1 MSVKNCKFATKFS
14 KGMIKNQIK
23 STIRKAQAGIALI
36 IVAAVL
42 SQVINAIQYVYT
54 RRNIRKQ
61 SIESTYRNMVELQ
74 RTAKL
79 QTSVESAVET
89 TIGEVNIHLND
100 PDQFYGITSR
110 LVSHN
115 EYIVGSAIAMSPGYY
130 PQKDKLYAPFAYPES
145 KNGKGQPRVK
155 LLPYDYTQQ
164 EWYAIPFQKD
174 SAMWTEPYFD
184 KGGSDLLIRTF
195 SMPIHDQADHVVG
208 ILTADVF
215 YKDLAKDDDFVYNDI
230 DRINFVGFVFQLLG
244 LLLVVYIVWKY
255 TSKFKQVNHL
265 IMEQNLLT
273 KELQIAS
280 EIQTAMLPS
289 ISDIENARHHLDVQK
304 ILISAPDVSADF
316 YDYFYIGSKVIF
328 CIGDVP
334 GSNVKAALMM
344 SIIRSI
350 FRTSANMNSVNGEAP
365 SPATVIRSMNN
376 SLCTVNHNE
385 MFATLF
391 VGVLD
396 LNSAIL
402 TYSNAGNPAP
412 VVVSPSTGVK
422 MIDIDPNIPV
432 GIMKDYEYTEQYIT
446 LIEDFTLFI
455 YNDGL
460 YETENIHHEPYGQKR
475 MLTRLV
481 ASAHHNDT
489 PKKMLSNMQEAVES
503 YRGSAPQVDDILM
516 LTLKMI

>member
-1 MSVKNCKFATKFS
+1 M
-14 KGMIKNQIK
+14 
-23 STIRKAQAGIALI
+23 R
-36 IVAAVL
+36 
-42 SQVINAIQYVYT
+42 
-54 RRNIRKQ
+54 
-61 SIESTYRNMVELQ
+61 
-74 RTAKL
+74 
-79 QTSVESAVET
+79 
-89 TIGEVNIHLND
+89 
-100 PDQFYGITSR
+100 
-110 LVSHN
+110 
-115 EYIVGSAIAMSPGYY
+115 PGYY
-130 PQKDKLYAPFAYPES
+130 PQKDKLFAPFAYPEN

-155 LLPYDYTQQ
+155 LLPYDYTKQ
-164 EWYAIPFQKD
+164 EWFATPFQKD

-184 KGGSDLLIRTF
+184 KGGSDLLVRTF
-195 SMPIHDQADHVVG
+195 SKPIHDNAGRVVG

-215 YKDLAKDDDFVYNDI
+215 FKDLATDDDFTYDEI
-230 DRINFVGFVFQLLG
+230 DRINFVGFILQILG

-265 IMEQNLLT
+265 IMEQELLT

-280 EIQTAMLPS
+280 DIQTAMQPN

-304 ILISAPDVSADF
+304 LLISAPDVSADF
-316 YDYFYIGSKVIF
+316 YDYFYVGSKVIF

-350 FRTSANMNSVNGEAP
+350 FRTSASINSVNGEAP
-365 SPATVIRSMNN
+365 SPAAVIRSMND

-396 LNSAIL
+396 LNNAIL
-402 TYSNAGNPAP
+402 TYTNAGNPAP
-412 VVVSPSTGVK
+412 VVVSPSTGAK

-432 GIMKDYEYTEQYIT
+432 GIMEGYEYTEQRIT
-446 LIEDFTLFI
+446 LIEDFTLFV

-475 MLTRLV
+475 MLTRLES
-481 ASAHHNDT
+481 SAHHNDA

-503 YRGSAPQVDDILM
+503 YRGSAPQEDDILM
-516 LTLKMI
+516 LTLRMI

>member
-1 MSVKNCKFATKFS
+1 
-14 KGMIKNQIK
+14 MIKDHIK
-23 STIRKAQAGIALI
+23 RTIRRAQAGIAFI

-42 SQVINAIQYVYT
+42 SQVVNALQYVYT

-61 SIESTYRNMVELQ
+61 TTENIYKNMVKLQ

-79 QTSVESAVET
+79 QTSVESAVEAT
-89 TIGEVNIHLND
+89 MGEVIVHLND
-100 PDQFYGITSR
+100 PDLFYGITSR

-115 EYIVGSAIAMSPGYY
+115 DYIVGSAIAMRPGYY
-130 PQKDKLYAPFAYPES
+130 PQKDKLFAPFAYPES
-145 KNGKGQPRVK
+145 KNGKGQPCVK

-164 EWYAIPFQKD
+164 EWYATPFRKD

-184 KGGSDLLIRTF
+184 KGGSELLIRTF
-195 SMPIHDQADHVVG
+195 SMPIHDQADHIVG

-215 YKDLAKDDDFVYNDI
+215 FKDLATDDDFAYDDL
-230 DRINFVGFVFQLLG
+230 DRINFVGFILQLLG
-244 LLLVVYIVWKY
+244 LLLVVYIVWRY

-280 EIQTAMLPS
+280 DIQTAMLPN

-304 ILISAPDVSADF
+304 ILVSAPDVSADF

-350 FRTSANMNSVNGEAP
+350 FRTSANLNSVNGEAP
-365 SPATVIRSMNN
+365 SPATVIRSMND

-396 LNSAIL
+396 LNNAIL

-412 VVVSPSTGVK
+412 VVVSPSTGAK
-422 MIDIDPNIPV
+422 LIDIDPNIPV
-432 GIMKDYEYTEQYIT
+432 GIMEDYEYTEQRIT

-475 MLTRLV
+475 MLTRLEY
-481 ASAHHNDT
+481 SAHHNET
-489 PKKMLSNMQEAVES
+489 PKKMLSNMQAAVES
-503 YRGSAPQVDDILM
+503 HRGTAPQIDDILM
-516 LTLKMI
+516 LTLRII

>member
-1 MSVKNCKFATKFS
+1 MSVKNCNFATKFS
-14 KGMIKNQIK
+14 KGMIKDHIK
-23 STIRKAQAGIALI
+23 RTIRRAQAGIAFI

-42 SQVINAIQYVYT
+42 SQVVNALQYVYT

-61 SIESTYRNMVELQ
+61 TTENIYKNMVKLQ

-79 QTSVESAVET
+79 QTSVESAVEAT
-89 TIGEVNIHLND
+89 MGEVNVNLND
-100 PDQFYGITSR
+100 PDHFYGITSR

-115 EYIVGSAIAMSPGYY
+115 DYIVGSAIAMRPGYY
-130 PQKDKLYAPFAYPES
+130 PQKDKLFAPFAYPET

-164 EWYAIPFQKD
+164 EWYATPFRKD

-184 KGGSDLLIRTF
+184 KGGSELLIRTF
-195 SMPIHDQADHVVG
+195 SMPIHDQAGHIVG

-215 YKDLAKDDDFVYNDI
+215 FKDLATDDDFAYDDL
-230 DRINFVGFVFQLLG
+230 DRINFVGFILQLLG
-244 LLLVVYIVWKY
+244 LLLVVYIVWRY

-280 EIQTAMLPS
+280 DIQTAMLPN

-304 ILISAPDVSADF
+304 ILVSAPDVSADF

-350 FRTSANMNSVNGEAP
+350 FRTSANLKSVNGEAP
-365 SPATVIRSMNN
+365 SPAAVIRSMND

-396 LNSAIL
+396 LNNAIL

-412 VVVSPSTGVK
+412 VVVSPSTGAK
-422 MIDIDPNIPV
+422 LIDIDPNIPV
-432 GIMKDYEYTEQYIT
+432 GIMEDYEYTEQRIT
-446 LIEDFTLFI
+446 LIEEFTLFI

-475 MLTRLV
+475 MLTRLEY
-481 ASAHHNDT
+481 SAHHNET
-489 PKKMLSNMQEAVES
+489 PKKMLSNMQAAVES
-503 YRGSAPQVDDILM
+503 HRGTAPQEDDILM
-516 LTLKMI
+516 LTLRII

>member
-1 MSVKNCKFATKFS
+1 
-14 KGMIKNQIK
+14 MIKKQIK
-23 STIRKAQAGIALI
+23 RTIQRARAGIAFI
-36 IVAAVL
+36 IAAAVL
-42 SQVINAIQYVYT
+42 SQLVNMAQYIYT
-54 RRNIRKQ
+54 RKNIQKQ
-61 SIESTYRNMVELQ
+61 SIEKTYNNMVKLQ
-74 RTAKL
+74 RTANL
-79 QTSVESAVET
+79 QTSVESAVQAT
-89 TIGEVNIHLND
+89 MGDVHVNLNN
-100 PDQFYGITSR
+100 PDMFYGITSR
-110 LVSHN
+110 LVAN
-115 EYIVGSAIAMSPGYY
+115 NDYIVGSAIAMRPGYY
-130 PQKDKLYAPFAYPES
+130 PQKEKLFAPFAYPES
-145 KNGKGQPRVK
+145 KDGKGQPRVK
-155 LLPYDYTQQ
+155 LLPYDYTKQ
-164 EWYAIPFQKD
+164 EWYAIPLQKD

-195 SMPIHDQADHVVG
+195 SMPIHDHENRVVG
-208 ILTADVF
+208 ILTADVS
-215 YKDLAKDDDFVYNDI
+215 YKDLATEDDFTYDDI
-230 DRINFVGFVFQLLG
+230 DKINIVGFLFQVLG
-244 LLLVVYIVWKY
+244 LLLVFYIVWRY
-255 TSKFKQVNHL
+255 ASKFKQFNRLV
-265 IMEQNLLT
+265 MEQELMT

-280 EIQTAMLPS
+280 DIQTAMLPN

-304 ILISAPDVSADF
+304 ILLSAPDVSADF

-350 FRTSANMNSVNGEAP
+350 FRTSASTNSVNGEAP
-365 SPATVIRSMNN
+365 SPAAVISSMNK

-396 LNSAIL
+396 LNSAVL

-412 VVVSPSTGVK
+412 VVVSPSTGAK
-422 MIDIDPNIPV
+422 MIDTDPNIPV
-432 GIMKDYEYTEQYIT
+432 GIMDDYEYTEQRIT
-446 LIEDFTLFI
+446 LIEDFTLFV

-460 YETENIHHEPYGQKR
+460 YETENTNHEPYGQKR

-481 ASAHHNDT
+481 ASAHRNDG